1 MTQAQS
7 ILGNRVVKHIICFV
21 LYLFGVDRK
30 SISDLLSTPAGTIRS
45 IIRAILRDGLPALE
59 DRRERSSTFLPPAA
73 KSFKATIRTE
83 EQLVIVD
90 LGALGQLTIPRQNT
104 LQMRVILLTLLDNN
118 LIGTRDVAT
127 VLGISTVHT
136 MNLALKLH
144 TDDITALIDKR
155 QGQQQEYR
163 FTPDVKAELI
173 QQFVLDIVS
182 SGKSSGKLLAKHL
195 EQRCE
200 LTLSERSIRNHIS
213 KLGLS
218 KIKRSLPQLLATLKK
233 N

>member
-1 MTQAQS
+1 
-7 ILGNRVVKHIICFV
+7 
-21 LYLFGVDRK
+21 
-30 SISDLLSTPAGTIRS
+30 
-45 IIRAILRDGLPALE
+45 
-59 DRRERSSTFLPPAA
+59 
-73 KSFKATIRTE
+73 
-83 EQLVIVD
+83 
-90 LGALGQLTIPRQNT
+90 
-104 LQMRVILLTLLDNN
+104 MRVILLTLLDNN